1 MSITQQNLN
10 TMQWQWSENSDP
22 IAWAESAGRLAE
34 LTAEHPEIV
43 AATEAYR
50 EAQERV
56 QRAVHTAIP
65 VQ

>member
-1 MSITQQNLN
+1 
-10 TMQWQWSENSDP
+10 MQWQWSENTSDP
-22 IAWAESAGRLAE
+22 ISWAETAGRLAE

-50 EAQERV
+50 AAQERV
-56 QRAVHTAIP
+56 QRATHTAIP